1 VRDAVN
7 NASGDITKALT
18 KVSDSM
24 KQALS
29 GGADDSDR
37 GGGEGGAR

>member
-1 VRDAVN
+1 VRDALN
-7 NASGDITKALT
+7 NASTDITKSVT

-29 GGADDSDR
+29 GGTDDSDQ
-37 GGGEGGAR
+37 GGGAGAAR

>member
-1 VRDAVN
+1 VRDALN
-7 NASGDITKALT
+7 NASTDITTVVT

-29 GGADDSDR
+29 GGTDDSDQ
-37 GGGEGGAR
+37 GGGAGAAR